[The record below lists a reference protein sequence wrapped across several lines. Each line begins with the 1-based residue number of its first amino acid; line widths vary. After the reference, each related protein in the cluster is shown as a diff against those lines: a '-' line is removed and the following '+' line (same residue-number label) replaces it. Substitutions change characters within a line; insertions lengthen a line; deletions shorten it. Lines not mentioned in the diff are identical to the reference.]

1 MISWTKVPIS
11 RSSKKRRSSR
21 PFLLMNI
28 NKGVR
33 VTEEEE
39 ADLELGKESL
49 IRLRTLLMV
58 LLAVVGI
65 REPRAGVIIRQC
77 RMVRMLEDLIVE
89 ASSHPQP
96 KEVITTTCQV
106 QSPKHKIYSLPRPS
120 QIVRE
125 TRSFSA
131 MFNNRK
137 NNSRAVL
144 RLQLCTIVQRE
155 VVYNYQGAT
164 RKPSQ
169 CRTFHR

>member
-11 RSSKKRRSSR
+11 RSNKKRRSSR
-21 PFLLMNI
+21 PYLLMNI
-28 NKGVR
+28 YKGIR
-33 VTEEEE
+33 VTEE
-39 ADLELGKESL
+39 DLELGKESL

-58 LLAVVGI
+58 AGI
-65 REPRAGVIIRQC
+65 REPRAEVIIWQC
-77 RMVRMLEDLIVE
+77 RMVRMLEELIVE
-89 ASSHPQP
+89 ASSYPRP

-106 QSPKHKIYSLPRPS
+106 QSPNHKIYLLPRPS

-125 TRSFSA
+125 ARSFSA

-137 NNSRAVL
+137 NNSRLVL
-144 RLQLCTIVQRE
+144 RLQLCTIVHRE